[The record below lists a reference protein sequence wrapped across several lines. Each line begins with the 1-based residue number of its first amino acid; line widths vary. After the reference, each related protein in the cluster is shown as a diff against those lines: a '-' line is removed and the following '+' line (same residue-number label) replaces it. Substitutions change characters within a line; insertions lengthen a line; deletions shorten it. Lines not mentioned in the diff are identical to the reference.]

1 MCRGL
6 AGDRRATG
14 AVGLEGV
21 GDDPTVGHADA
32 AARLGGDAWIVGHEH
47 DRLAMVGDD
56 RSEQFDDTAR
66 VLGIEGSG
74 RLVGKDDRRRG
85 DQRPGD
91 RSALLLTA
99 GEGIGTVVGAVPHA
113 DGLERGAGSR
123 VTAGLGDAVEHQRQ
137 ADILDQRQF
146 GEEVVTLEDEADPA
160 PPDNRQVVVAEGGQI
175 DPLEDHLPGGRPG
188 DATEK
193 VEERALPRPR
203 GPGDR
208 HELPR
213 LDLDIDTTDRHHA
226 RRRSGGG
233 GEGLLE
239 VYGPEDRHGVTS
251 AGSGTAWREGGAKV
265 IWGTGRSMYPN
276 PQRAVIPNEP
286 TVPVR
291 FSGAIR
297 QRVTNLPDVPP
308 ADRIAP
314 ITLPDSAM
322 SPRTRC
328 SPPLALLVALAS
340 GFPLAA
346 AEEASWPRPA
356 GAPMQLPS
364 SNLPLAV
371 TPDDGLVAGL
381 PMEGLVP
388 SPRTLEEFVALAER
402 SHPRML
408 AARATVEAARGK
420 AVQARL
426 YPNPVIAG
434 FSPQIAGPESQW
446 SGTVAQDLVTGGK
459 LRLQQQVAIRDIQR
473 AEYEL
478 IRARFDVLSG
488 VRQSYYQ
495 LLVAQRRIEIYKLLL
510 DIAKRSYEI
519 GRQLAEAGEGTKADV
534 LFWSIE
540 RDRAEVRILNA
551 TVFIETG
558 RRELAAAIGLPR
570 VDIERLEA
578 DLFQEL
584 PNFDLKELQEA
595 VVRSNALPRAA
606 EARIAG
612 NQWALERAVVQP
624 IPNINL
630 MGGYQ
635 RQVGIPAQDQGL
647 AQVMMSVPLFDRN
660 QGNIRAARA
669 EIATARADL
678 RMVELD
684 LATQTARAVAAY
696 RTSQRLV
703 DWYEE
708 YILPK
713 ARETVTLTQT
723 LYARGEV
730 TFLSLLQA
738 QKILTETELAYVDA
752 QAERWTGAVAIADLL
767 QLEEF
772 PPRAD
777 APAAQPMGEP
787 TARLEEVTAPAAKKP
802 DGAAKPTDKA
812 QPAAPADAKPN
823 APVPPQA
830 GRVAE
835 PPALDGPQTVAPQ
848 AAARQTAAPQAEQA
862 FGPPAPL
869 SSAGQGG
876 MPLTSANPPPP
887 AAVTLMGGVREA
899 SGPDASPRAQAPAPS
914 SQQAPKRRGLMALIP
929 DAYLP
934 GRGAAPRR

>member
-1 MCRGL
+1 MIIHPRF
-6 AGDRRATG
+6 RRP
-14 AVGLEGV
+14 V
-21 GDDPTVGHADA
+21 P
-32 AARLGGDAWIVGHEH
+32 
-47 DRLAMVGDD
+47 
-56 RSEQFDDTAR
+56 F
-66 VLGIEGSG
+66 VL
-74 RLVGKDDRRRG
+74 
-85 DQRPGD
+85 
-91 RSALLLTA
+91 
-99 GEGIGTVVGAVPHA
+99 
-113 DGLERGAGSR
+113 
-123 VTAGLGDAVEHQRQ
+123 
-137 ADILDQRQF
+137 
-146 GEEVVTLEDEADPA
+146 
-160 PPDNRQVVVAEGGQI
+160 
-175 DPLEDHLPGGRPG
+175 
-188 DATEK
+188 
-193 VEERALPRPR
+193 
-203 GPGDR
+203 
-208 HELPR
+208 
-213 LDLDIDTTDRHHA
+213 
-226 RRRSGGG
+226 
-233 GEGLLE
+233 
-239 VYGPEDRHGVTS
+239 
-251 AGSGTAWREGGAKV
+251 
-265 IWGTGRSMYPN
+265 
-276 PQRAVIPNEP
+276 
-286 TVPVR
+286 
-291 FSGAIR
+291 
-297 QRVTNLPDVPP
+297 
-308 ADRIAP
+308 
-314 ITLPDSAM
+314 
-322 SPRTRC
+322 
-328 SPPLALLVALAS
+328 ALAS
-340 GFPLAA
+340 GMSWAVA
-346 AEEASWPRPA
+346 DEADWPRPT

-364 SNLPLAV
+364 SELPLAV
-371 TPDDGLVAGL
+371 APDDGFIDGIPAETLT
-381 PMEGLVP
+381 PT
-388 SPRTLEEFVALAER
+388 PRTLEEFVALAER
-402 SHPRML
+402 SHPRLL
-408 AARATVEAARGK
+408 AARAAVEAARGK

-434 FSPQIAGPESQW
+434 FSPQMAGPESQW
-446 SGTVAQDLVTGGK
+446 SGTVAQDIVTGGK
-459 LRLQQQVAIRDIQR
+459 LRLQQQAALRDIQA

-478 IRARFDVLSG
+478 IRARFDVLRG

-595 VVRSNALPRAA
+595 VVRSNALPRVQ

-624 IPNINL
+624 IPNVNL

-678 RMVELD
+678 RLVELD
-684 LATQTARAVAAY
+684 LATQTAQAVAAY

-723 LYARGEV
+723 LYSRGEV

-752 QAERWTGAVAIADLL
+752 QAERWTGAVTIADLL

-777 APAAQPMGEP
+777 APAVQPMASP
-787 TARLEEVTAPAAKKP
+787 TPPEDVRAPAAKLPEAAGGKAP
-802 DGAAKPTDKA
+802 AEAKPAAADA
-812 QPAAPADAKPN
+812 RPAAPA
-823 APVPPQA
+823 APASPQAPPAVPPAEDVPKPRQPEAAEIPA
-830 GRVAE
+830 GQGNRPQTSASTPASGDVTLVGGVVEPPVAV
-835 PPALDGPQTVAPQ
+835 PPALAK
-848 AAARQTAAPQAEQA
+848 E
-862 FGPPAPL
+862 PA
-869 SSAGQGG
+869 GG
-876 MPLTSANPPPP
+876 
-887 AAVTLMGGVREA
+887 
-899 SGPDASPRAQAPAPS
+899 
-914 SQQAPKRRGLMALIP
+914 SQQPTKRRGLLGLLP

-934 GRGAAPRR
+934 GRGASQR

>member
-1 MCRGL
+1 M

-14 AVGLEGV
+14 AVGLDGV
-21 GDDPTVGHADA
+21 GDDPPVGHADA
-32 AARLGGDAWIVGHEH
+32 AACLGGDARVVGHKH
-47 DRLAMVGDD
+47 DRLGMIDD
-56 RSEQFDDTAR
+56 ERAQQFDDPAR

-74 RLVGKDDRRRG
+74 RLVGEDDRRRG
-85 DQRPGD
+85 DQRPRD

-113 DGLERGAGSR
+113 DGLEGGAGGR

-137 ADILDQRQF
+137 ADILDERQF
-146 GEEVVTLEDEADPA
+146 GKQVVALEDEADPA
-160 PPDNRQVVVAEGGQI
+160 PPDQRQVIVAEGRQV
-175 DPLEDHLPGGRPG
+175 DSLEEHLPGGRPG

-193 VEERALPRPR
+193 VEERALSRPR
-203 GPGDR
+203 GPGDG
-208 HELPR
+208 HELPW
-213 LDLDIDTTDRHHA
+213 LDLDIDTTDRLHTG
-226 RRRSGGG
+226 RRSGGG
-233 GEGLLE
+233 EALLE
-239 VYGPEDRHGVTS
+239 VFGAEDRHGVTS
-251 AGSGTAWREGGAKV
+251 LGSGTAWREGGAEV

-276 PQRAVIPNEP
+276 PQRAVIPNRP

-291 FSGAIR
+291 FSPAIR
-297 QRVTNLPDVPP
+297 QRVTILPDVPP
-308 ADRIAP
+308 ADRFAP
-314 ITLPDSAM
+314 ITHLDSVM

-328 SPPLALLVALAS
+328 SPPVAILVALAS

-346 AEEASWPRPA
+346 AEETNWPRPP

-364 SNLPLAV
+364 SEVPLAV
-371 TPDDGLVAGL
+371 APDDGLVDGL
-381 PMEGLVP
+381 PMEGTVP
-388 SPRTLEEFVALAER
+388 TPRTLEEFVALAER

-408 AARATVEAARGK
+408 AARAAVEATRGK

-446 SGTVAQDLVTGGK
+446 SGTVAQDIVTGGK
-459 LRLQQQVAIRDIQR
+459 LRLQQQAALRDIQR

-478 IRARFDVLSG
+478 IRARFDVLRG

-624 IPNINL
+624 IPNVNL

-669 EIATARADL
+669 DIATARADL

-684 LATQTARAVAAY
+684 LATQTAQAVAAY

-752 QAERWTGAVAIADLL
+752 QAERWNGAVAIADLL
-767 QLEEF
+767 QLEQF

-787 TARLEEVTAPAAKKP
+787 MARPEEVPAPAAKKP
-802 DGAAKPTDKA
+802 DGAAKPTDKP
-812 QPAAPADAKPN
+812 QPAAAPAATPA
-823 APVPPQA
+823 APPGSNPPSPVGRPAVPPA
-830 GRVAE
+830 KDV
-835 PPALDGPQTVAPQ
+835 PPPQPTAP
-848 AAARQTAAPQAEQA
+848 AAAGIPPGGQGEMPLTATN
-862 FGPPAPL
+862 PL
-869 SSAGQGG
+869 SSA
-876 MPLTSANPPPP
+876 
-887 AAVTLMGGVREA
+887 AVTLVGGVREA
-899 SGPDASPRAQAPAPS
+899 SGPDASPRAQDPAGA
-914 SQQAPKRRGLMALIP
+914 SQQPPKRRGLMALIP

>member
-1 MCRGL
+1 MTL
-6 AGDRRATG
+6 HPHFRRP
-14 AVGLEGV
+14 VPL
-21 GDDPTVGHADA
+21 
-32 AARLGGDAWIVGHEH
+32 
-47 DRLAMVGDD
+47 
-56 RSEQFDDTAR
+56 
-66 VLGIEGSG
+66 VL
-74 RLVGKDDRRRG
+74 
-85 DQRPGD
+85 
-91 RSALLLTA
+91 
-99 GEGIGTVVGAVPHA
+99 
-113 DGLERGAGSR
+113 
-123 VTAGLGDAVEHQRQ
+123 
-137 ADILDQRQF
+137 
-146 GEEVVTLEDEADPA
+146 
-160 PPDNRQVVVAEGGQI
+160 
-175 DPLEDHLPGGRPG
+175 
-188 DATEK
+188 
-193 VEERALPRPR
+193 
-203 GPGDR
+203 
-208 HELPR
+208 
-213 LDLDIDTTDRHHA
+213 
-226 RRRSGGG
+226 
-233 GEGLLE
+233 
-239 VYGPEDRHGVTS
+239 
-251 AGSGTAWREGGAKV
+251 
-265 IWGTGRSMYPN
+265 
-276 PQRAVIPNEP
+276 
-286 TVPVR
+286 
-291 FSGAIR
+291 
-297 QRVTNLPDVPP
+297 
-308 ADRIAP
+308 
-314 ITLPDSAM
+314 
-322 SPRTRC
+322 
-328 SPPLALLVALAS
+328 ALAS
-340 GFPLAA
+340 GMSWAVA
-346 AEEASWPRPA
+346 DEANWPRPT

-364 SNLPLAV
+364 SELPLAV
-371 TPDDGLVAGL
+371 APDDGFVDGIPAEALT
-381 PMEGLVP
+381 PT
-388 SPRTLEEFVALAER
+388 PRTLEEFVALAER
-402 SHPRML
+402 SHPRLL
-408 AARATVEAARGK
+408 AARAAVEAARGK

-434 FSPQIAGPESQW
+434 FSPQMAGPESQW
-446 SGTVAQDLVTGGK
+446 SGTVAQDIVTGGK
-459 LRLQQQVAIRDIQR
+459 LRLQQQAALRDIQA

-478 IRARFDVLSG
+478 IRARFDVLRG

-495 LLVAQRRIEIYKLLL
+495 LLVAQRRMEIYKLLL

-595 VVRSNALPRAA
+595 VVRSNALPRVQ

-624 IPNINL
+624 IPNVNL

-678 RMVELD
+678 RLVELG
-684 LATQTARAVAAY
+684 LATQTAQAVAAY

-723 LYARGEV
+723 LYSRGEV

-752 QAERWTGAVAIADLL
+752 QAERWTGAVTIADLL

-777 APAAQPMGEP
+777 APAVQPLASP
-787 TARLEEVTAPAAKKP
+787 TLPEDVRAPAAKLPEAAGGKAPAEVKP
-802 DGAAKPTDKA
+802 AAADA
-812 QPAAPADAKPN
+812 RPAAPPAA
-823 APVPPQA
+823 APASPKAPPAVPPAENVPTPRQPEPAEIPA
-830 GRVAE
+830 GQGNLPQTSASTPASGDVTLVGGVVE
-835 PPALDGPQTVAPQ
+835 PPA
-848 AAARQTAAPQAEQA
+848 AAIPSRAKE
-862 FGPPAPL
+862 
-869 SSAGQGG
+869 
-876 MPLTSANPPPP
+876 P
-887 AAVTLMGGVREA
+887 AAG
-899 SGPDASPRAQAPAPS
+899 
-914 SQQAPKRRGLMALIP
+914 SQQPTKRRGLLGLFP

-934 GRGAAPRR
+934 GRGAARR